1 MNGNYEWQKQLV
13 NERVQTALQEAD
25 EHLYS
30 RSWRRKSLAR
40 TALRQIILGGAG
52 LILIVLLVSGCTPV
66 SPALF
71 GTADLVEKPNE
82 PAGVNAN
89 FPLPYSLEDLIRY
102 YAPFREAAAA
112 GSEIQNQSSHPW
124 SVTDRIRFQ
133 DRLLEAAG
141 APESLQEL
149 DGSQAPWSIADRIR
163 FHDRIQDGGMT
174 LDGLDMKDLGN
185 LQRWGLDERY

>member
-13 NERVQTALQEAD
+13 NERVQAALQEAD
-25 EHLYS
+25 EHLRS
-30 RSWRRKSLAR
+30 RRWRRKSLAR
-40 TALRQIILGGAG
+40 TALTQMLLGGAG
-52 LILIVLLVSGCTPV
+52 LILIALLVSGCTPV
-66 SPALF
+66 SPAMF
-71 GTADLVEKPNE
+71 GEADLEGEQNE
-82 PAGVNAN
+82 AAVANAN

-102 YAPFREAAAA
+102 YAPFRVEAET
-112 GSEIQNQSSHPW
+112 GSDVQSQASHPW

-133 DRLLEAAG
+133 DRLLEGGA

-163 FHDRIQDGGMT
+163 FHDRIQNGGMT